1 MSDEQTEEEEAPKKG
16 GKMGLIMGLVMFLAA
31 GGGGFYASYAGL
43 IPGLGGEEKK
53 VEEKAEKKTEKPSF
67 IPIEPLVISLGR
79 GGRNYLRFNA
89 QLEVD
94 PVKLEDV
101 QNAMPRVLDVLN
113 GYLRAV
119 DLEELEDPSALIR
132 LRAQMLR
139 RVQLVTGKGY
149 VRDLLITEFVFT

>member
-1 MSDEQTEEEEAPKKG
+1 MSGEPEEPEELPKKG
-16 GKMGLIMGLVMFLAA
+16 GKKGLIIGLALFLVLGA
-31 GGGGFYASYAGL
+31 GGFFAAYSGMLPGTGGPEYVADK
-43 IPGLGGEEKK
+43 PEEKK
-53 VEEKAEKKTEKPSF
+53 EKPSF
-67 IPIEPLVISLGR
+67 VAIDPMVISLGR
-79 GGRNYLRFNA
+79 GARNHLRFNA

-94 PVKLEDV
+94 PEKKDDV
-101 QNAMPRVLDVLN
+101 VNAMPRILDVLN

-119 DLEELEDPSALIR
+119 ELAELEDPAALIR